1 MAQEADFCMNLD
13 PARPMPAGSL
23 GPPSSSSRPGPGPRR
38 QQAPPPRPPAAR
50 PSPRVP
56 VPLPP
61 GTAAT
66 SARPPEVGTGQP
78 LAPRIPSNRLALA
91 RPSAPPPWEHRR
103 WVCTREPV
111 YSARE
116 VEDEALQKPP
126 VRTSPGTLGGSRT
139 SGGGAEA
146 EA

>member
-1 MAQEADFCMNLD
+1 
-13 PARPMPAGSL
+13 MPAGSL

-91 RPSAPPPWEHRR
+91 RPSAPPPREHGRH
-103 WVCTREPV
+103 P
-111 YSARE
+111 YSF
-116 VEDEALQKPP
+116 VIPDNVQNHSL
-126 VRTSPGTLGGSRT
+126 PGTPSGHSRLRLRWK
-139 SGGGAEA
+139 ACLH
-146 EA
+146 